1 MMKFLV
7 YALLTVSSLA
17 MAGETVSYQ
26 NWIVE
31 LNGKTNEAH
40 TVADANTSLGLFC
53 SGEQCLFYLH
63 QSLNCTPG
71 AKYSVLMNSP
81 SISTALSMECTL
93 INGNVFQILTP
104 FNAVLKA
111 TQAGEVVGFAVALQS
126 GAFAVTQFSLAG
138 AKPAIERVLNE
149 APNSK
154 KREQLPAPVVPPQI
168 IILPPIQIAPQAPQT
183 PKSPQI
189 PGPNQNIKPGSNDIS
204 I

>member
-81 SISTALSMECTL
+81 SISTALSRECTL

-149 APNSK
+149 AANSQ
-154 KREQLPAPVVPPQI
+154 KREQIPVPLAPPQI
-168 IILPPIQIAPQAPQT
+168 IIVPPIQIAPQAPQT

-189 PGPNQNIKPGSNDIS
+189 PGPNQNVKPGSNDIS

>member
-26 NWIVE
+26 SWIVE

-149 APNSK
+149 AANSQ
-154 KREQLPAPVVPPQI
+154 KREQLPAPVAPPQI

-189 PGPNQNIKPGSNDIS
+189 PGPNQNVKPGSNDIS